1 VAMANLV
8 RTCANYRPGSE
19 PSMLSASGA
28 LLDDQPAPGQLN
40 TDCLT
45 FGFLRDTFG
54 LCGRR
59 SDSNRAFVDEKGNP
73 SLRGTKL
80 ERTAQ

>member
-1 VAMANLV
+1 VAMARLV
-8 RTCANYRPGSE
+8 MTLANEMPGSE
-19 PSMLSASGA
+19 PSTLSASGA
-28 LLDDQPAPGQLN
+28 FLDDQPTLGQLN
-40 TDCLT
+40 TDSLI

-59 SDSNRAFVDEKGNP
+59 SDSNRAFVDEKRSP
-73 SLRGTKL
+73 ALRGTSE